1 MKKVM
6 LGVALWLGL
15 AGMAAA
21 QDPAKVAEDVV
32 AKWNSVLRQG
42 GGINAL
48 MQLYAKDA
56 KVLLPN
62 GEMAGDAKEIRE
74 FWCRLLARRGKK
86 YEMDLEDVIYAKDD
100 TVVST
105 LRWSEL
111 DGGMKYSYDGVIYNV
126 FKRQADGSWKAQVQ
140 RWN

>member
-6 LGVALWLGL
+6 LGIALWLGFVGL
-15 AGMAAA
+15 VSA
-21 QDPAKVAEDVV
+21 QDPSKVAENVV
-32 AKWNSVLRQG
+32 AKWNAVLQG
-42 GGINAL
+42 GGVNDL
-48 MQLYAKDA
+48 MRLYSKDA

-62 GEMAGDAKEIRE
+62 GEMAMDKSEIRE
-74 FWCRLLARRGKK
+74 FWRQLLAQRGKK
-86 YEMDLEDVIYAKDD
+86 YELDLEDVIYAKDD

-111 DGGMKYSYDGVIYNV
+111 NGDMKYSYEGLIYNV